1 MLATKFESR
10 KILLFYFFNL
20 EWKCCYFKFS
30 LPMGYRVVLAT
41 KFESRNMLLF
51 QI

>member
-20 EWKCCYFKFS
+20 EWKCYFKFS